1 MRRIY
6 ICTRKPPP
14 TRGMAA
20 RACSARQQPAGG
32 AALAAGA
39 PTNFPCPVSYMYM
52 VVRRASSPARC
63 SPHHS
68 SEGKSAAAAQAR
80 GRAPQPPRA
89 ARTRAWLHISCV
101 AHGFCMNFQLSLCI
115 ASCVFVSL
123 RSIYVLA
130 CRSRSKR
137 VARASD
143 TRAVRVTLANI
154 QARKGRGERD
164 SALRGHRE
172 VVALGG
178 TVAIE

>member
-6 ICTRKPPP
+6 ISTRKPPP

-68 SEGKSAAAAQAR
+68 SEGKSAAAATSCAYA
-80 GRAPQPPRA
+80 GVA
-89 ARTRAWLHISCV
+89 AYFVCRPWLLHELST
-101 AHGFCMNFQLSLCI
+101 LSLH
-115 ASCVFVSL
+115 CVVRLCLSLSL

-130 CRSRSKR
+130 CRSVSKR

>member
-6 ICTRKPPP
+6 ISTRKPPP

-68 SEGKSAAAAQAR
+68 SEGKSAAAATSCAYA
-80 GRAPQPPRA
+80 GVA
-89 ARTRAWLHISCV
+89 AYFVCRPLLLHELST
-101 AHGFCMNFQLSLCI
+101 LSLH
-115 ASCVFVSL
+115 CVMRLCLSTE
-123 RSIYVLA
+123 YVLA

-143 TRAVRVTLANI
+143 TRAVRVTLAYFR
-154 QARKGRGERD
+154 ARKGRGERD

-178 TVAIE
+178 TVVIE

>member
-6 ICTRKPPP
+6 ISTRKPPP

-68 SEGKSAAAAQAR
+68 SEGKSAAAATSCAYA
-80 GRAPQPPRA
+80 GVA
-89 ARTRAWLHISCV
+89 AYFVCRPWLLHELST
-101 AHGFCMNFQLSLCI
+101 LSLH
-115 ASCVFVSL
+115 CVMRL
-123 RSIYVLA
+123 CRSEYVLA